1 MFVEEQR
8 YFGKRVTPHFELTHL
23 PREISCCYQ
32 SMSNADGASGSL
44 QPPRM
49 RVTVTPRIAHSA
61 IHTHSARSCV

>member
-23 PREISCCYQ
+23 PRERSCCYL
-32 SMSNADGASGSL
+32 SMSKADWASGAP

-49 RVTVTPRIAHSA
+49 RVTVTPHIAHSA
-61 IHTHSARSCV
+61 IHTHGARSCV